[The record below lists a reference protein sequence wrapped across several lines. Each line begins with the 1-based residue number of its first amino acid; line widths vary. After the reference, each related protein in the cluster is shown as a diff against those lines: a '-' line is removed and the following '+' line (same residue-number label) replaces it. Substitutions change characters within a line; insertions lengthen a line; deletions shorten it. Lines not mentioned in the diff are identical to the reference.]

1 MRIFHHLYGWKWY
14 NKKHVIKI
22 TFFIQECYKKMFMSA
37 VKKND
42 FFQKMLKKI
51 KNYCMIRNVIYIRK
65 DIEN

>member
-1 MRIFHHLYGWKWY
+1 
-14 NKKHVIKI
+14 
-22 TFFIQECYKKMFMSA
+22 MFMSA

-51 KNYCMIRNVIYIRK
+51 KNYCMIRNMIYIRK